1 MKTIKIFAFIAIVA
15 LAMTACNK
23 EKGGKTPNKATV
35 SIVGEW
41 RSTTFEGAEAPFD
54 IYVDFNEDGSYE
66 MYQRIYTLNYER
78 YDGTYAVSG
87 NIVSGSYSDGQ
98 GWKCGYKA
106 ELSADGNTLAMRSQE
121 NVSVTTVYTK
131 TTIPTEV
138 KDEAAATRATDSERF
153 F

>member
-1 MKTIKIFAFIAIVA
+1 MKTIKIFAFIAIAA

-23 EKGGKTPNKATV
+23 DKGGKTPSKATV

-66 MYQRIYTLNYER
+66 MYQRIYTLSYER

-98 GWKCGYKA
+98 SWKCGYKA
-106 ELSADGNTLAMRSQE
+106 ELSADGNTLTMRSQE

>member
-1 MKTIKIFAFIAIVA
+1 MKTIKIFAFIAIAA

-23 EKGGKTPNKATV
+23 EKGGKTPSKATV

-98 GWKCGYKA
+98 SWKCGYKSVFSNFRL
-106 ELSADGNTLAMRSQE
+106 EKVFLPLLYTLLLALLLISLHFQ
-121 NVSVTTVYTK
+121 S
-131 TTIPTEV
+131 
-138 KDEAAATRATDSERF
+138 
-153 F
+153 